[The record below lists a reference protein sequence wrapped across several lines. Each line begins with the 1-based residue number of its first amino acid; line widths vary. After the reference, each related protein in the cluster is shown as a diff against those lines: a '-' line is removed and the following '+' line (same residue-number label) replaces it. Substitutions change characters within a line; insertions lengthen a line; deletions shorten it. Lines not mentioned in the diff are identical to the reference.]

1 MQDQAD
7 RASRYITCAD
17 KANEHTRQKL
27 NKAKK
32 ALSNI
37 IALLDDTQERLN
49 TSKKYVEKGCTMND
63 GI

>member
-32 ALSNI
+32 VLGNI
-37 IALLDDTQERLN
+37 IALLDDVQEKLN
-49 TSKKYVEKGCTMND
+49 ISQKDVEL
-63 GI
+63 